1 MIEALENNWDSETIK
16 KEFLMI
22 TTYLEDNNK
31 TALVLF
37 TVL

>member
-1 MIEALENNWDSETIK
+1 MIEASENNRDSETIK
-16 KEFLMI
+16 EEFAMI